1 MEKSLLKV
9 RVAVLWIF
17 LAVGMSA
24 SMILALMGP
33 GFIEEVMSGEM
44 EGMKISAGLTIFFSL
59 FWLIPLIMAFL
70 SVTLKDGA
78 NRITNLI
85 LGILFL
91 VFYIIHLI
99 GHIVQGNLPVDHLV
113 MCLFTIVVPA
123 LIVWYSWKWPRGEEP
138 SGSA

>member
-1 MEKSLLKV
+1 METLLLKV
-9 RVAVLWIF
+9 RIAVLWIF

-78 NRITNLI
+78 NRKTNLI

-91 VFYIIHLI
+91 VFNIIHLI
-99 GHIVQGNLPVDHLV
+99 SHLVQGNLPVDHLV
-113 MCLFTIVVPA
+113 MCIFAIVVPA
-123 LIVWYSWKWPRGEEP
+123 LIVWYSWKWPREERLKT
-138 SGSA
+138 